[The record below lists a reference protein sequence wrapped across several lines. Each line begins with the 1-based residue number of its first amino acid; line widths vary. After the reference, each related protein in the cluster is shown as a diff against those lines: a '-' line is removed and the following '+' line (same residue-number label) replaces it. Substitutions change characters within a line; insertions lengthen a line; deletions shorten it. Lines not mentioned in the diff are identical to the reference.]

1 MTRASSS
8 EIVEPFSEP
17 EREFHRR
24 RIEGQV
30 AQGEELPPI
39 QEGEP
44 VNSESETEEIHYDMA
59 DPNDLPMW
67 ETRLT
72 APAGPPPAIRVPP
85 ITADNFEIK
94 GQFLSMLRE
103 NQFDGRM
110 VSDPIT
116 HVENFLDTCEL
127 FKNQG
132 ASDDAVRLRV
142 FLLTLTG
149 DAKGWLKSLGSG
161 TITTWNSLRDK
172 FITRYFPPA
181 KAEKLC
187 TDITTFKQKID
198 ESLYEA

>member
-24 RIEGQV
+24 RIEGQQG
-30 AQGEELPPI
+30 QGEEIPPN
-39 QEGEP
+39 QEGDP
-44 VNSESETEEIHYDMA
+44 SNSDSEVEEIHYDMA

-103 NQFDGRM
+103 NQFDGRL

-132 ASDDAVRLRV
+132 PRKMR
-142 FLLTLTG
+142 
-149 DAKGWLKSLGSG
+149 
-161 TITTWNSLRDK
+161 
-172 FITRYFPPA
+172 
-181 KAEKLC
+181 
-187 TDITTFKQKID
+187 
-198 ESLYEA
+198 